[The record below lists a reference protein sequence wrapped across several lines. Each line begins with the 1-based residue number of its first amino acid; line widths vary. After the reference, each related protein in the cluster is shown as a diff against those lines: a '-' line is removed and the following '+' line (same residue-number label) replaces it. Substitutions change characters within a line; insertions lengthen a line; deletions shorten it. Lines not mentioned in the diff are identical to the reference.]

1 VRGALPVAGRILRTL
16 RGDRRT
22 LGLVAVVPAV
32 LIYLLSEV
40 FPAPRPPSVAPVVLG
55 VFVFFLTYMLTAVG
69 FLRERTAGTLERV
82 LVAPVSRTG
91 LVVGYVLGYG
101 VLATVQATVLLWAGV
116 SFLDV
121 SFEHGVALF
130 FVIELLTALTALG
143 LGIVLSLFAQSEFQ
157 AIQFIPVVI
166 SPQVVLGGTFLPVE
180 ELPTYL
186 EWPARA
192 MPLTYVIEAMKYVV
206 NGDGTASEF
215 RVAIVALVGFAV
227 LSVAVANLVVR
238 RQG

>member
-1 VRGALPVAGRILRTL
+1 MRGALPVAGRILRTL

-22 LGLVAVVPAV
+22 LGLVAVVPAA